1 MKACLARGAFLARFL
16 WGAGYPLRGLKV
28 FAGNRRVVLLSIAPF
43 IVSLGAYVIAAA
55 LLIAFG
61 GRITDLLIERGAW
74 WRDVIRVMMMAGMA
88 VVYLV
93 VFAFTYSIL
102 SLVIA
107 APFYEFLSA
116 AAERVHAGKVA
127 EAPTGWREILVDLWH
142 AVTEASKFLLVEI
155 GLLAFG
161 QFCIPPFS
169 TAVCFALSA
178 VVIALEQMEGPMGRR
193 RMTFRDKI
201 RFARR
206 HFWPVLGFGTVTTLA
221 LLVPVLGVA
230 VLPVGVVGGT
240 LLFCDLSLPVGP
252 DPKGSAGSTPAA
264 GRPR

>member
-1 MKACLARGAFLARFL
+1 MSAKLRAGLARGAFLARFA

-28 FAGNRRVVLLSIAPF
+28 FARNRKVVLLSIGPF
-43 IVSLGAYVIAAA
+43 IVSLGVYVAAAA

-74 WRDVIRVMMMAGMA
+74 WRDLFRVMMMVGMA
-88 VVYLV
+88 LVYLV

-116 AAERVHAGKVA
+116 AAERVHTGEVA
-127 EAPTGWREILVDLWH
+127 EEPTGWREILVDLWRG
-142 AVTEASKFLLVEI
+142 VTEALKFLLIEI

-161 QFCIPPFS
+161 LFCIPPFS
-169 TAVCFALSA
+169 SVVCFALSA

-206 HFWPVLGFGTVTTLA
+206 HFWPVMGFGTVTTLA

-230 VLPVGVVGGT
+230 ALPVGVVGGT
-240 LLFCDLSLPVGP
+240 LLFCDLPPWDGP
-252 DPKGSAGSTPAA
+252 GSTPAA